1 MRPRWVRI
9 TATLLGLIAAL
20 AVVIAPAVQAARL
33 ADASCVDLPAVW
45 CVGAP

>member
-9 TATLLGLIAAL
+9 TATVLGLIAAL

-33 ADASCVDLPAVW
+33 ADASCADLPAVW
-45 CVGAP
+45 CAGTP